1 MTVYEKPIE
10 VPDYTQTA
18 TLQATEEEIIDAAAE
33 FLAEAGEPVAQ
44 STLVNQVR
52 AMTGAGAER
61 IRRLIVANSEREGGE
76 GRKRFAYSIGAR
88 GRLDYAL
95 PQGAPEQGKLF
106 EDEPGFQ
113 RESSFSP

>member
-1 MTVYEKPIE
+1 MPAA
-10 VPDYTQTA
+10 PA
-18 TLQATEEEIIDAAAE
+18 RAGFDAK